1 MSSDAITDTAPKR
14 MRQGRIDAMP
24 AASGPVRGSAAQV
37 LRNSVQILLNSAQ
50 ILADS
55 AQLLSNRSTPL
66 PSADPF
72 HRPPKGFA
80 NRPAGTVLRSRKI
93 ELALFGLVPQ
103 QVSAWQLLYR
113 SADLHGTPEVAI
125 TTVLLPEGADPAEDR
140 PLLAFQTA
148 MDAVTEK
155 CSPSYALRRGA
166 RAIGAVTQF
175 EWLLVANAL
184 RRGWAVSIA
193 DHEGPHG
200 NFGAPREPGYRAL
213 DGVRAALSFA
223 PLGLH
228 PRTQIAA
235 WGYSGGGMASSW
247 LVEMAPTYAPE
258 LNLVGAVL
266 GAPVGDPGQVFLRL
280 NGTAYAGLPAVVIA
294 ALHRLYPV
302 LGAVVREGLTADGQK
317 FVAHAQ
323 NSTPVGSIVGLAN
336 QKLGDFLTGEPLE
349 QMLDTPEFQ
358 AMFDDLRLGNSTP
371 DCPLLVVQPVHD
383 QVIHMDGVDGQ
394 VARYRA
400 GGANVTYVRDR
411 LSEHFSMLVLGAPIS
426 LAWLADRLAGHP
438 ATANADAT
446 VWSVIASP
454 AGLRGLLEMASTTA
468 RVVLGQPLRP
478 ETAPAPQLR
487 SERAA

>member
-1 MSSDAITDTAPKR
+1 MSIDTIADTAPKQLR
-14 MRQGRIDAMP
+14 EHRIDAMP
-24 AASGPVRGSAAQV
+24 ARGNAAQV
-37 LRNSVQILLNSAQ
+37 LHNSARILVNSTQILLNSAQ
-50 ILADS
+50 
-55 AQLLSNRSTPL
+55 LLSGKTPPL

-93 ELALFGLVPQ
+93 ELALFGIVPQ

-113 SADLHGTPEVAI
+113 SNDMDGTPEVAI
-125 TTVLLPEGADPAEDR
+125 TTVLLPAGADPEVDR

-155 CSPSYALRRGA
+155 CAPSYALRRGA

-193 DHEGPHG
+193 DHEGPQG

-228 PRTQIAA
+228 SRTPVAA

-258 LNLVGAVL
+258 LNIVGAVL

-294 ALHRLYPV
+294 ALHKLYPV
-302 LGAVVREGLTADGQK
+302 LGAVVREGLTADGQQ
-317 FVAHAQ
+317 FVAHAGS
-323 NSTPVGSIVGLAN
+323 STPVGSIVGLAN

-358 AMFDDLRLGNSTP
+358 AMFDDLRLGHSTP

-394 VARYRA
+394 VERYRD
-400 GGANVTYVRDR
+400 GGATVTYVRDR
-411 LSEHFSMLVLGAPIS
+411 LSEHFSMLVLHTPIS
-426 LAWLADRLAGHP
+426 LAWLSARIAGEP
-438 ATANADAT
+438 ATGNTDTT
-446 VWSVIASP
+446 VWSVLASP
-454 AGLRGLLEMASTTA
+454 TGLRGLLEMASTAA
-468 RVVLGQPLRP
+468 RVVLGQPLRD
-478 ETAPAPQLR
+478 ESVPARPV
-487 SERAA
+487 RAARAA

>member
-1 MSSDAITDTAPKR
+1 MSIDAITDTAPQR
-14 MRQGRIDAMP
+14 MREHRISATP
-24 AASGPVRGSAAQV
+24 ARGNAAQV
-37 LRNSVQILLNSAQ
+37 LLNSAQILVNSAQILLNSAQ
-50 ILADS
+50 
-55 AQLLSNRSTPL
+55 LLSSKTPPL

-93 ELALFGLVPQ
+93 ELALFGVVPQ

-113 SADLHGTPEVAI
+113 STDMHGEPEAAV
-125 TTVLLPEGADPAEDR
+125 TTVLLPAGADPAENR

-155 CSPSYALRRGA
+155 CAPSYALRRGA

-213 DGVRAALSFA
+213 DGVRAALNFA

-228 PRTQIAA
+228 AGTQVAA

-247 LVEMAPTYAPE
+247 LAEMAPTYAPE
-258 LNLVGAVL
+258 LNIVGAVL

-280 NGTAYAGLPAVVIA
+280 NGTPFAGLPAVVIA
-294 ALHRLYPV
+294 ALHKLYPA
-302 LGAVVREGLTADGQK
+302 LGAVVREGLTADGHK
-317 FVAHAQ
+317 FVAHAES
-323 NSTPVGSIVGLAN
+323 STPVGSIVGLAN
-336 QKLGDFLTGEPLE
+336 KKLGDFLTGEPLE
-349 QMLDTPEFQ
+349 QMLDAPEFK

-371 DCPLLVVQPVHD
+371 SCPLLVVQPVHD

-394 VARYRA
+394 VTRYRA

-411 LSEHFSMLVLGAPIS
+411 LSEHFSMLVLHTPIS
-426 LAWLADRLAGHP
+426 LAWLADRLAGEP
-438 ATANADAT
+438 ATADTDIT
-446 VWSVIASP
+446 VWSVLASS
-454 AGLRGLLEMASTTA
+454 AGIRGLLEMASTTA
-468 RVVLGQPLRP
+468 RVVLGQPLRDQTGHP
-478 ETAPAPQLR
+478 ISITR
-487 SERAA
+487 ERAA